1 MISFVGTTHAAETL
15 EAAARKKGLD
25 VTDDPFKA
33 RLVFISEDTPTGPY
47 GARDTEKIRE
57 LLERYRTIKVP
68 VVLTSQ
74 VEPGFT
80 RLMKWPG
87 LICMAE
93 TLRIKDAMERAL
105 HPEQFIFGVPDPK
118 NYVMPMPL
126 LRYCWAHEGA
136 KVLVMSYEDAEFSK
150 IAINMFLA
158 SQVDTTNRL
167 AIAAARVGAKWQN
180 VCDALRCDKR
190 IGQHAYLTP
199 GRWQDSSHLLRDSVT
214 LEDILAR

>member
-1 MISFVGTTHAAETL
+1 MICFLGTSHAPETL
-15 EAAARKKGLD
+15 EAAARAKWLD

-33 RLVFISEDTPTGPY
+33 RLVFISEDTPTRPDGT
-47 GARDTEKIRE
+47 RDQEPIKA
-57 LLERYRTIKVP
+57 LLERYRAIKVP

-80 RLMKWPG
+80 RALNWPG
-87 LICMAE
+87 IICMAE
-93 TLRIKDAMERAL
+93 TLRIKDAMERAMN
-105 HPEQFIFGVPDPK
+105 PEQFIFGVPAPK
-118 NYVMPMPL
+118 TYTIPMPL

-167 AIAAARVGAKWQN
+167 AIAAHKVGAHWTA
-180 VCDALRCDKR
+180 VTDALRCDGR
-190 IGQHAYLTP
+190 IGPHAYLTP
-199 GRWQDSSHLLRDSVT
+199 GRWQDSSHLMRDHVT
-214 LEDILAR
+214 LEAILAR

>member
-1 MISFVGTTHAAETL
+1 MISFIGTTHASETL
-15 EAAARKKGLD
+15 ETAARKKGLD

-33 RLVFISEDTPTGPY
+33 RLVFISEDTPTKPDGT
-47 GARDTEKIRE
+47 RDSQHIRD
-57 LLERYRTIKVP
+57 LVERYRTIKVP

-80 RLMKWPG
+80 RSLNWPG

-93 TLRIKDAMERAL
+93 TLRIKDALERAMN
-105 HPEQFIFGVPDPK
+105 PEQFIFGVPDPK
-118 NYVMPMPL
+118 NHVIPMPL

-158 SQVDTTNRL
+158 AQVDTTNRL
-167 AIAAARVGAKWQN
+167 AFAAAKAGVKWNHVQ
-180 VCDALRCDKR
+180 DALRCDKR
-190 IGQHAYLTP
+190 IGPHAYLTP
-199 GRWQDSSHLLRDSVT
+199 GRWQDSSHLLRDHVT
-214 LEDILAR
+214 LEGILQ